1 MGEKCPFLG
10 LRIPFRGGYYCEM
23 RKYALIVMGLTLS
36 GMVVAQAKAPVKTV
50 SPNRTETRVETRS
63 ISPDVK
69 YEFSRGLPQ
78 GKVKQV
84 QKGTPGQIR
93 TTFEVTFKNNKVV
106 ARKPLFSTKRP
117 SKPALFQIGR
127 GGFTPSRG
135 SFSGSRVLTMEAT
148 GYDPFPPGG
157 SGTGKTASGLMARFG
172 IVATDPRVIP
182 LGTLVFVEGYGF
194 GLAADT
200 GGAIKGNKI
209 DLCFNTRA
217 EAYQWGRKTVRVH
230 VFSGNEFSSRRGR
243 G

>member
-1 MGEKCPFLG
+1 MS
-10 LRIPFRGGYYCEM
+10 GGYHCEM
-23 RKYALIVMGLTLS
+23 RKYALIVAGVLLS
-36 GMVVAQAKAPVKTV
+36 GLVVAQAKAPVKAA
-50 SPNRTETRVETRS
+50 SPNRTENRIVTRT
-63 ISPDVK
+63 IQPDVK

-93 TTFEVTFKNNKVV
+93 TTFQVTFKDGKV
-106 ARKPLFSTKRP
+106 AFRRPIFSTKIP

-135 SFSGSRVLTMEAT
+135 SFSGSRVMTMEAT

-172 IVATDPRVIP
+172 IVATDPRVVP

-217 EAYQWGRKTVRVH
+217 EAYQWGRKKVRVH
-230 VFSGNEFSSRRGR
+230 VFAGNEFSSRRGR